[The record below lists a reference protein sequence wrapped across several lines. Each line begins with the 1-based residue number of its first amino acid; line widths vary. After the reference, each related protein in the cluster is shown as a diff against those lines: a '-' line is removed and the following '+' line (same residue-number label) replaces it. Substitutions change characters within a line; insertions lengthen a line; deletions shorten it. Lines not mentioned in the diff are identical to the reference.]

1 MLTRL
6 INGKFA
12 FQYFFSSM
20 FFFCEVEGVDFSK
33 STHLAII
40 PQYHQT
46 YADKKNPMDLI
57 LLAVRYVKS

>member
-1 MLTRL
+1 
-6 INGKFA
+6 
-12 FQYFFSSM
+12 M